1 MNRVRIKG
9 LVRLMNRTRKDMM
22 NGIPAPEQQ
31 AFKQMVL
38 DATAFVEELCRE
50 NGVPVS
56 DLPAPTRR
64 AYEYLKRIDLD
75 NLPLRGESDGE
86 QISSLRISG
95 LVSSCKQIQTEF
107 HELARSALAG
117 HAEEQDL
124 EDRLASLHTYIRE
137 LAAMVDEICEKV
149 GAWPDMLPGPTLRAY
164 QWFSFLS
171 DQNNFADHF
180 HTLKRLCHGVPDGH
194 IELCNLGGYYRVQK
208 KKGTRSLV
216 INEAFI
222 RAPRSVV
229 KDLIAAAT
237 SPKDGAH
244 RSRIR
249 QYARTE
255 EFQEAVLE
263 MEMIGVRPEGKTR
276 GEVYDLEEVFKRV
289 NERYFRDRME
299 MPVLTWNKII
309 TSRKF
314 GHYVPATDTVM
325 ISIALDAKDVPP
337 YVIDHVMHHEL
348 LHKKLGVKVVNGRQ
362 IAHTPEFRAQE
373 QRFKH
378 YPQAQA
384 FLNKLSLGLQ
394 IDPS

>member
-22 NGIPAPEQQ
+22 DGIPESEQQ

-38 DATAFVEELCRE
+38 DSTAFVEELCRK
-50 NGVPVS
+50 NGIPVS

-75 NLPLRGESDGE
+75 NLPLRGVPGE
-86 QISSLRISG
+86 GQISSIRISG
-95 LVSSCKQIQTEF
+95 IVSSCREIQTEF
-107 HELARSALAG
+107 AEMSRSALAG
-117 HAEEQDL
+117 HLEEQDL

-137 LAAMVDEICEKV
+137 LAAMVDEICGKV

-171 DQNNFADHF
+171 DQNNFDDHF
-180 HTLKRLCHGVPDGH
+180 RTLKRLYHGVPDGH
-194 IELCNLGGYYRVQK
+194 IELYNLGGLYRVQK
-208 KKGTRSLV
+208 KKGARSLV

-229 KDLIAAAT
+229 KDLMAAVN

-249 QYARTE
+249 QYARRE
-255 EFQEAVLE
+255 EFQEAVLA
-263 MEMIGVRPEGKTR
+263 MEMIGIRPEGKTR

-289 NERYFRDRME
+289 NKRYFRDRVE

-309 TSRKF
+309 THRKF

-325 ISIALDAKDVPP
+325 ISIALDVKDVPP
-337 YVIDHVMHHEL
+337 YVIDYVMYHEM

-373 QRFKH
+373 KRFKH

-384 FLNKLSLGLQ
+384 FLNKLSLGMQ